1 MLLML
6 IFALIKTK
14 ILLYLGNAVNVSII
28 KALIYITLNHVYAVL
43 NYDIDSEKNEDD
55 SFDNKVK

>member
-1 MLLML
+1 ML